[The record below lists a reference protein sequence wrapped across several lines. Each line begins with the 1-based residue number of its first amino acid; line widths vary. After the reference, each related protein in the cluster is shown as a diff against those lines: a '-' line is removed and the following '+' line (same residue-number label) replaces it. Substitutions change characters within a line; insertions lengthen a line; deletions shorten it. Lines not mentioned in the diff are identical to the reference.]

1 MSHALVSPR
10 LLAWSR
16 LRAGLTQFDLAERLP
31 VKAEK
36 VFEWEAGESQP
47 TFKQAQKWA
56 ALAHVPFGFLFLEEP
71 PDENLPL
78 PDLRTK
84 GGMPPARPSIEL
96 IDTVKEVLWK
106 QNWYVEYLSDHDA
119 PRLPFVG
126 RFTLQSPVK
135 AVVAD
140 MRQVLG
146 IPDNASRASQD
157 EYFRQLVRAAE
168 TAGILIMRSGIVGG
182 NTHRKLDVGEFR
194 GFAVSDPVAPV
205 IFVNSADAPAAR
217 LFTLIHE
224 LTHVWINSSGVSSVA
239 VQATRH
245 EEVFCNAVAGEFL
258 VPEAEFRRA
267 WMDVDDGMRQLAL
280 LADQFRVSKLVVARR
295 AADLG
300 LVPADAYSEYY
311 LNELQA
317 YRNKEK
323 KGGNYYV
330 NAGAKNSARFSR
342 AVLAEAMRGQMLLRD
357 AARLLGIQPSKLRT
371 YGDSVSE

>member
-1 MSHALVSPR
+1 M
-10 LLAWSR
+10 
-16 LRAGLTQFDLAERLP
+16 AERLP

-36 VFEWEAGESQP
+36 VFEWEAGESRP
-47 TFKQAQKWA
+47 TFRQAQKWA
-56 ALAHVPFGFLFLEEP
+56 ALAHVPFGFLFLQEP
-71 PDENLPL
+71 PEEDLPL

-84 GGMPPARPSIEL
+84 GGMPPGRPSIEL

-106 QNWYVEYLSDHDA
+106 QNWYVEYLSDHEA

-126 RFTLQSPVK
+126 RFTIQSPVK

-146 IPDNASRASQD
+146 IPDNAPRASQD
-157 EYFRQLVRAAE
+157 DYFRLLVRAAE
-168 TAGILIMRSGIVGG
+168 AAGILIMRSGIVGG

-205 IFVNSADAPAAR
+205 IFVNSADAPSAR

-224 LTHVWINSSGVSSVA
+224 LAHVWINSSGISNVA
-239 VQATRH
+239 IQAGRG

-258 VPEAEFRRA
+258 VPESVFRQV
-267 WMDVDDGMRQLAL
+267 WMATDDGMNHLAV

-300 LVPADAYSEYY
+300 LIAADAYSEYY

-317 YRNKEK
+317 YRNREK
-323 KGGNYYV
+323 KGGNFYV

-371 YGDSVSE
+371 YGRSVTE